1 MKKLT
6 QYLTRGVVELMQWAK
21 KHPLKSLFTIVFFL
35 TLFALGLTLEDDM
48 WLVAVLTALVVGYG
62 IWCFEFTRDA
72 RKLVIVALV
81 GVMAMSPRP
90 VQAAPL
96 VIGGLIV
103 LIGGGIIG
111 CKIVKKCRKVAAGRT
126 NAWPE
131 EIGFNVAAGDPSTY
145 ACACWYEEYCEEY
158 TGTATPVAFTLNIN
172 VESATNAT
180 TEIRAQA
187 GSQYVKTW
195 TEFMATEMPAFG
207 LSEPS
212 LPCSQYSRNGHPV
225 DQELTPVSFNHE
237 TRTATIGNGGVTV
250 TVYRSADLIAWQT
263 LMTLNVEVG
272 ARLEIADASDGG
284 RAFYRVTTKG
294 RAL

>member
-1 MKKLT
+1 MKK
-6 QYLTRGVVELMQWAK
+6 YLTRGVVELGQWAK
-21 KHPLKSLFTIVFFL
+21 KHPLKAVMACLAFNLLMFL
-35 TLFALGLTLEDDM
+35 GMTLEDDAQLFAV
-48 WLVAVLTALVVGYG
+48 LVALAVGYG
-62 IWCFEFTRDA
+62 VWALIFVRDN
-72 RKLVIVALV
+72 RKLVIVALI

-172 VESATNAT
+172 VESETNAT

-187 GSQYVKTW
+187 GDQYVKTW
-195 TEFMATEMPAFG
+195 SEFMATEMPEFG
-207 LSEPS
+207 LSEPTI
-212 LPCSQYSRNGHPV
+212 PCSQYSRNGHPV

-237 TRTATIGNGGVTV
+237 TRTATVGAGGVTV
-250 TVYRSADLIAWQT
+250 TVYRSEDLIAWQT

-272 ARLEIADASDGG
+272 ARLEVADATEEG
-284 RAFYRVTTKG
+284 RAFYMVETKG